1 MATSNHVLGLFR
13 PPTQEDCE
21 EAISCALLRV
31 RSTGVTR
38 EELANALDC
47 SPNTIDNASNCKSM
61 LGFKHI
67 ALLMLNYPD
76 VRSMIEPL
84 WTLSTKHEPTI
95 DERIERIERDLNAIR
110 KVAVDCEGRS

>member
-1 MATSNHVLGLFR
+1 MTSDSHVLGLFR

-21 EAISCALLRV
+21 EAISRAILRI

-38 EELANALDC
+38 EELANVLDC

-76 VRSMIEPL
+76 VRTMIEPL
-84 WTLSTKHEPTI
+84 WTLSNRHEPTI
-95 DERIERIERDLNAIR
+95 DERIERIERDLQAIR
-110 KVAVDCEGRS
+110 KAATKVRS